1 MQLMA
6 TILGNRLDGIHFVP
20 ICIFRII
27 FKDLIAVIHVRI
39 KMQLNYERMTFI
51 AL

>member
-20 ICIFRII
+20 ICIFRIV
-27 FKDLIAVIHVRI
+27 FEDFAVIHVRI